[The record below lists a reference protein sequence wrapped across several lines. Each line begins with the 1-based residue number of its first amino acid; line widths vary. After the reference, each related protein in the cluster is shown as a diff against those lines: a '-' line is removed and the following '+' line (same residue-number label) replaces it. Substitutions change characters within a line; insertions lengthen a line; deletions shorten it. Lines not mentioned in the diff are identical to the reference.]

1 MADREEVPKV
11 IWARPERSGRGPAPS
26 LRREEIAAAAIKI
39 ADAEGF
45 EAVSMRCLAGALG
58 VGATSLYRYVESKE
72 EVVDL
77 MVDHA
82 LGTDLHFDTT
92 GDPRRDLGSFA
103 RGMRALL
110 LAHPWMAIHG
120 VGRPTLGPNT
130 LDMVERVLGAIDGAG
145 LEIDD
150 MLLALGTVDAYVRG
164 RVLDQLAEQ
173 EAIRRS
179 GFTQDE
185 WLLRM
190 KPWMGG
196 IIESGRYPLVTRIV
210 IDARTPHDPDRIE
223 KAFEGGLERVLD
235 GLLASFGPTTARS
248 RASSSG
254 S

>member
-1 MADREEVPKV
+1 MVDPRKDAPKV

-26 LRREEIAAAAIKI
+26 LRRDEIAAAAVKL

-45 EAVSMRCLAGALG
+45 EAVSMRALAAALG

-82 LGTDLHFDTT
+82 LGADLRFEIR
-92 GDPRRDLGSFA
+92 GDPRRDLGAFA
-103 RGMRALL
+103 RGMRRML

-120 VGRPTLGPNT
+120 VGRPTLGPHT
-130 LDMVERVLGAIDGAG
+130 LAMIERVFAAIDGTG
-145 LEIDD
+145 LEIDEM
-150 MLLALGTVDAYVRG
+150 MLAVGTLDAYVRG
-164 RVLDQLAEQ
+164 RVLDQLAER

-179 GFTQDE
+179 GFSQEE
-185 WLLRM
+185 WMERM

-210 IDARTPHDPDRIE
+210 IEARTPHDPDRIE
-223 KAFEGGLERVLD
+223 KQFEGGLERVLD
-235 GLLASFGPTTARS
+235 GLLASLEPATDVP
-248 RASSSG
+248 
-254 S
+254 